1 MPRSLKKGPFV
12 DGHLTKKVD
21 AQNDANTKNV
31 IKTWSR
37 RSMIIPSMIGH
48 TIAVHDGR
56 KHVPVFVTDAMI
68 GHKLGEFAPTRTFR
82 GHVKDDR
89 RATRAILRD
98 IRHTPQKA
106 RRVVDLVRGQR
117 ADEALSILKFAPQS
131 AGADLYT
138 LLNSAIANAKQKNPA
153 IRDASE
159 LWVVEALVDEGR
171 TMKRFR
177 PRAQGR
183 GFRILKRS
191 SHITL
196 TVSDVKETSKSL
208 SRTSTKTQ
216 TRNPK
221 RADDSAKGAT
231 K

>member
-1 MPRSLKKGPFV
+1 
-12 DGHLTKKVD
+12 
-21 AQNDANTKNV
+21 
-31 IKTWSR
+31 
-37 RSMIIPSMIGH
+37 MIGEQLVPN
-48 TIAVHDGR
+48 TQDATVAKAV
-56 KHVPVFVTDAMI
+56 
-68 GHKLGEFAPTRTFR
+68 
-82 GHVKDDR
+82 
-89 RATRAILRD
+89 LRD

-106 RRVVDLVRGQR
+106 RRVIDLIRGQR

-138 LLNSAIANAKQKNPA
+138 LLNSAVANAKQKNPA

-208 SRTSTKTQ
+208 SRTSTKVQ

-221 RADDSAKGAT
+221 RAENSAKGAT

>member
-1 MPRSLKKGPFV
+1 MPN
-12 DGHLTKKVD
+12 TQD
-21 AQNDANTKNV
+21 ATVAK
-31 IKTWSR
+31 
-37 RSMIIPSMIGH
+37 
-48 TIAVHDGR
+48 AV
-56 KHVPVFVTDAMI
+56 
-68 GHKLGEFAPTRTFR
+68 
-82 GHVKDDR
+82 
-89 RATRAILRD
+89 LRD

-106 RRVVDLVRGQR
+106 RRVIDLIRGQR

-138 LLNSAIANAKQKNPA
+138 LLNSAVANAKQKNPA

-159 LWVVEALVDEGR
+159 LWVVVALVDEGR

-191 SHITL
+191 SHITV

-208 SRTSTKTQ
+208 SRTSTKVQ

-221 RADDSAKGAT
+221 RAEDSAKGAT

>member
-1 MPRSLKKGPFV
+1 
-12 DGHLTKKVD
+12 
-21 AQNDANTKNV
+21 
-31 IKTWSR
+31 
-37 RSMIIPSMIGH
+37 MIGEQLVPN
-48 TIAVHDGR
+48 TQDATVAKAV
-56 KHVPVFVTDAMI
+56 
-68 GHKLGEFAPTRTFR
+68 
-82 GHVKDDR
+82 
-89 RATRAILRD
+89 LRD

-106 RRVVDLVRGQR
+106 RRVIDLIRGQR

-138 LLNSAIANAKQKNPA
+138 LLNSAVANAKQKNPA
-153 IRDASE
+153 IRDGSE

-191 SHITL
+191 SHITV

-208 SRTSTKTQ
+208 SRTSTKVQ

-221 RADDSAKGAT
+221 RAEDSAKGAT

>member
-1 MPRSLKKGPFV
+1 
-12 DGHLTKKVD
+12 
-21 AQNDANTKNV
+21 
-31 IKTWSR
+31 
-37 RSMIIPSMIGH
+37 MIGEQLVPN
-48 TIAVHDGR
+48 TTPDALIA
-56 KHVPVFVTDAMI
+56 
-68 GHKLGEFAPTRTFR
+68 
-82 GHVKDDR
+82 
-89 RATRAILRD
+89 RAILRD

-106 RRVVDLVRGQR
+106 RRVVDLVRGMR
-117 ADEALSILKFAPQS
+117 ADEALNVLKFAPQA
-131 AGADLYT
+131 AGSDVYT
-138 LLNSAIANAKQKNPA
+138 LLNSAIANAKQQNPA

-191 SHITL
+191 SHISVA
-196 TVSDVKETSKSL
+196 VSDVKATSKDI
-208 SRTSTKTQ
+208 SRTSLKTQ

-221 RADDSAKGAT
+221 RAEVSAKGAT

>member
-1 MPRSLKKGPFV
+1 MPN
-12 DGHLTKKVD
+12 TQD
-21 AQNDANTKNV
+21 ATVAK
-31 IKTWSR
+31 
-37 RSMIIPSMIGH
+37 
-48 TIAVHDGR
+48 AV
-56 KHVPVFVTDAMI
+56 
-68 GHKLGEFAPTRTFR
+68 
-82 GHVKDDR
+82 
-89 RATRAILRD
+89 LRD

-106 RRVVDLVRGQR
+106 RRVIDLIRGQR

-138 LLNSAIANAKQKNPA
+138 LLNSAVANAKQKNPA

-191 SHITL
+191 SHMTV

-208 SRTSTKTQ
+208 SRTSTKVQ

-221 RADDSAKGAT
+221 RAEDSAKGAT

>member
-1 MPRSLKKGPFV
+1 MIGEQLV
-12 DGHLTKKVD
+12 
-21 AQNDANTKNV
+21 ANT
-31 IKTWSR
+31 T
-37 RSMIIPSMIGH
+37 PDAL
-48 TIAVHDGR
+48 IA
-56 KHVPVFVTDAMI
+56 
-68 GHKLGEFAPTRTFR
+68 
-82 GHVKDDR
+82 
-89 RATRAILRD
+89 RAILRD

-106 RRVVDLVRGQR
+106 RRVVDLVRGMR
-117 ADEALSILKFAPQS
+117 ADEALNILKFAPQA
-131 AGADLYT
+131 AGSDVFT
-138 LLNSAIANAKQKNPA
+138 LLNSAIANAKAKNPA

-183 GFRILKRS
+183 GFLILKRS
-191 SHITL
+191 SHISVA
-196 TVSDVKETSKSL
+196 VSDVKATSKDI

-221 RADDSAKGAT
+221 RAEVSAKGAT

>member
-1 MPRSLKKGPFV
+1 
-12 DGHLTKKVD
+12 
-21 AQNDANTKNV
+21 
-31 IKTWSR
+31 
-37 RSMIIPSMIGH
+37 MIGEL
-48 TIAVHDGR
+48 TVANENAVVG
-56 KHVPVFVTDAMI
+56 
-68 GHKLGEFAPTRTFR
+68 
-82 GHVKDDR
+82 
-89 RATRAILRD
+89 RAILRD

-106 RRVVDLVRGQR
+106 RRVVDLVRGMR
-117 ADEALSILKFAPQS
+117 ADEALSVLKFAPQAPGVDVYS
-131 AGADLYT
+131 

-191 SHITL
+191 SHITVA
-196 TVSDVKETSKSL
+196 VSTDKNVAKTI
-208 SRTSTKTQ
+208 SRAPQAAQ

-221 RADDSAKGAT
+221 RSEKSPLAAKGASN
-231 K
+231 

>member
-1 MPRSLKKGPFV
+1 
-12 DGHLTKKVD
+12 
-21 AQNDANTKNV
+21 
-31 IKTWSR
+31 
-37 RSMIIPSMIGH
+37 MIGEQLVPN
-48 TIAVHDGR
+48 TQDTKVEATVAKAV
-56 KHVPVFVTDAMI
+56 
-68 GHKLGEFAPTRTFR
+68 
-82 GHVKDDR
+82 
-89 RATRAILRD
+89 LRD

-106 RRVVDLVRGQR
+106 RRVIDLIRGQR

-138 LLNSAIANAKQKNPA
+138 LLNSAVANAKQKNPA

-191 SHITL
+191 SHITV

-208 SRTSTKTQ
+208 SRTSTKVQ

-221 RADDSAKGAT
+221 RAEVSAKGAT

>member
-1 MPRSLKKGPFV
+1 M
-12 DGHLTKKVD
+12 
-21 AQNDANTKNV
+21 ANTQENALV
-31 IKTWSR
+31 AR
-37 RSMIIPSMIGH
+37 
-48 TIAVHDGR
+48 AV
-56 KHVPVFVTDAMI
+56 
-68 GHKLGEFAPTRTFR
+68 
-82 GHVKDDR
+82 
-89 RATRAILRD
+89 LRD

-106 RRVVDLVRGQR
+106 RRIVDLIRGQR
-117 ADEALSILKFAPQS
+117 ADEALSILKFAPQA
-131 AGADLYT
+131 AGQDVYT
-138 LLNSAIANAKQKNPA
+138 LLNSAVANAKAKNPA

-221 RADDSAKGAT
+221 RAEVSAKGAT

>member
-1 MPRSLKKGPFV
+1 MIGEQLV
-12 DGHLTKKVD
+12 
-21 AQNDANTKNV
+21 ANTPDTK
-31 IKTWSR
+31 
-37 RSMIIPSMIGH
+37 
-48 TIAVHDGR
+48 A
-56 KHVPVFVTDAMI
+56 DATV
-68 GHKLGEFAPTRTFR
+68 A
-82 GHVKDDR
+82 
-89 RATRAILRD
+89 RAILRD

-138 LLNSAIANAKQKNPA
+138 LLNSAVANAKQKNPA

-191 SHITL
+191 SHITV

-208 SRTSTKTQ
+208 SRTSTKVQ

-221 RADDSAKGAT
+221 RAEDSAKGAT